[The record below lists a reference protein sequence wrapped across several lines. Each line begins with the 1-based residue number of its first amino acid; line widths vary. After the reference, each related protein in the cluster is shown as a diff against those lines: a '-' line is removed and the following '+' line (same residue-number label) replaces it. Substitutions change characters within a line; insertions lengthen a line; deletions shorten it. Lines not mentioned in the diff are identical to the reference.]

1 MARFVV
7 YATFFVSPLGPDSI
21 FPIETS
27 AQEEWFDN
35 DKDDRFKHDKRL
47 AKRTNWQAPMVFG
60 AVNLSPSK
68 PHQKP

>member
-7 YATFFVSPLGPDSI
+7 YATFFVSPLGSDSI

-35 DKDDRFKHDKRL
+35 DNDDRFKHDKRL
-47 AKRTNWQAPMVFG
+47 TKRT
-60 AVNLSPSK
+60 S
-68 PHQKP
+68 